1 MIEGAFL
8 QHPEEVLFYQPGIRC
23 TKFVTMDT
31 VLSIDNGQRRE
42 AEAGRAA
49 KLTLDISKD
58 AQPGE
63 YQLRIRTRDGLSE
76 LVTFWVTSLPI
87 VMEEHAWIDTD
98 GARNDSVE
106 FAQQLP
112 RSCTVVG
119 YIPGRLPQDHDWYA
133 VDCRKGE
140 RLSVEVV
147 AARLGTLHYGGMNDP
162 AVRIFDS
169 AGSEL
174 GRNDDNALHT
184 QDPML
189 TVMIPKDGR
198 YLIDMHQQMDYE
210 AARLRHYL
218 MHVGK
223 FARPLVAFPLGGQ
236 ADRSIPVSLLGD
248 AAGDARLS
256 VKMPSKPGMF
266 EASFLS
272 IRHPAAGSR
281 TGSLAERTARCIVSW
296 RLRRRRSQFT
306 RNSAADWSITAGRHQ
321 RKNHR

>member
-1 MIEGAFL
+1 MPYSHRKPGKRAPFVRISLFVVALAAFSPSARSADEYLLEFIHPQGGQVGTTVEVMIEGAFL

-23 TKFVTMDT
+23 TKFETMDT

-49 KLTLDISKD
+49 KLTLEISKD
-58 AQPGE
+58 GQPSE

-87 VMEEHAWIDTD
+87 VREEHAWIDTD

-119 YIPGRLPQDHDWYA
+119 YIPGRLPQDHDWYS

-147 AARLGTLHYGGMNDP
+147 AARLGTLHYGAMNDP

-198 YLIDMHQQMDYE
+198 YLIDMHQQMDHE
-210 AARLRHYL
+210 AGRLRHYL
-218 MHVGK
+218 GP
-223 FARPLVAFPLGGQ
+223 FDDLV
-236 ADRSIPVSLLGD
+236 SYKH
-248 AAGDARLS
+248 AG
-256 VKMPSKPGMF
+256 
-266 EASFLS
+266 
-272 IRHPAAGSR
+272 
-281 TGSLAERTARCIVSW
+281 IVY
-296 RLRRRRSQFT
+296 QT
-306 RNSAADWSITAGRHQ
+306 R
-321 RKNHR
+321 